1 MLPSTAVTI
10 GAFDGV
16 HLGHAALVAAARDA
30 VGDRGRVVAL
40 CFEPHPMAVLRPDA
54 APARLSTFRQRSRW
68 LRDAGADEVIP
79 LEPSD
84 SLLGKSPRSFLE
96 WVVAEYACTEIVE
109 GPDFRFGRD
118 RAGSIETLRE
128 LAPTLG
134 YRAIEVDAV
143 HGTLTDGSVV
153 KISSSI
159 VRWLVNA
166 GRVRDAARL
175 LGHPYVVCGPVVRGD
190 GRGGADLGIP
200 TANLDPCQ
208 ALPADGIYIGLGT
221 VPDGRRY
228 PAAVSVG
235 TKPTFGENPRVCE
248 AHLIGHDPQTD
259 EYGWTLRLE
268 FHDWLRDQI
277 AFDGIEQLVA
287 QMHRDVAR
295 VREAFEAPVP
305 AEHHEHTDRRH
316 RADDE
321 RVSLQRHG

>member
-166 GRVRDAARL
+166 GRGRDAARL
-175 LGHPYVVCGPVVRGD
+175 LGPPYGGGGPV
-190 GRGGADLGIP
+190 GRGTGGCVMRGSDERGRSGSEP
-200 TANLDPCQ
+200 
-208 ALPADGIYIGLGT
+208 IY
-221 VPDGRRY
+221 
-228 PAAVSVG
+228 
-235 TKPTFGENPRVCE
+235 
-248 AHLIGHDPQTD
+248 
-259 EYGWTLRLE
+259 
-268 FHDWLRDQI
+268 
-277 AFDGIEQLVA
+277 LVA
-287 QMHRDVAR
+287 SGIASSSEISPTTATSIGASRQ
-295 VREAFEAPVP
+295 
-305 AEHHEHTDRRH
+305 RRSNH
-316 RADDE
+316 FCDLAID
-321 RVSLQRHG
+321 